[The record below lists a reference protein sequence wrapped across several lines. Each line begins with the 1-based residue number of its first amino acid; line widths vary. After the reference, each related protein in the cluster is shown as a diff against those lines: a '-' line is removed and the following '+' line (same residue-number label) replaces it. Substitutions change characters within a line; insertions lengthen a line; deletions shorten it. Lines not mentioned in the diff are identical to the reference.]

1 VNDCKYLT
9 LSQAEKRNPLW
20 KDGYIKVTQRLDK
33 GNAGVFKFIDNG
45 EVKKI
50 AVREEDKYKQIIK
63 GNHVKMD
70 ILAEDVIKN
79 LKSVTANRLF
89 SYVRI
94 NLEYQ
99 CDFVYIN
106 IQTAMKHCGVA
117 NRSAIYHA
125 IAELKKQKALM
136 PSGQAGY
143 YFINPFQIWKGAYPE
158 KVIEEAKKRQ
168 EQYKANKLD
177 EKTRSKDNANTKQG
191 GAADIC

>member
-1 VNDCKYLT
+1 MNDCKYLT
-9 LSQAEKRNPLW
+9 LTQAEKRNPLW

-106 IQTAMKHCGVA
+106 IQTAMKHCGVT

-177 EKTRSKDNANTKQG
+177 EKTRSKNNANTKQG
-191 GAADIC
+191 SAADIC

>member
-9 LSQAEKRNPLW
+9 LTQAEKRNPLW

-106 IQTAMKHCGVA
+106 IQTAMKHCGVT

-177 EKTRSKDNANTKQG
+177 EKTRSKNNANTKQG
-191 GAADIC
+191 SAADIC